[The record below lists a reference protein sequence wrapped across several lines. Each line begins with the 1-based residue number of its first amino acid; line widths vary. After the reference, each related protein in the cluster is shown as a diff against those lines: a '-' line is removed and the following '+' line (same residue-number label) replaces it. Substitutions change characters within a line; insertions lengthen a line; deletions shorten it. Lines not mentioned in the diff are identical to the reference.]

1 MLMPPT
7 SDLSLV
13 VPAHDEVD
21 NLERVVVEVR
31 AALDPTALRWE
42 LVIVNDGSTDGSAA
56 LLDPLAASEPR
67 LRIVNLA
74 HQSGQTA
81 ALRAG
86 SAVPTGHLIGTMDAD
101 LQCPPSELPLLLE
114 AIGDAD
120 MACGIRTGRHDP
132 PSRKL
137 ASKMANCVRRVF

>member
-1 MLMPPT
+1 L
-7 SDLSLV
+7 DLSLV

-21 NLERVVVEVR
+21 NLERVVTEVR
-31 AALDPTALRWE
+31 AALDPTGLRWE
-42 LVIVNDGSTDGSAA
+42 LVIVDDGSTDGST
-56 LLDPLAASEPR
+56 LLLERLAAIEPR
-67 LRIVNLA
+67 LRIVDFA
-74 HQSGQTA
+74 RQRGQTA

-86 SAVPTGHLIGTMDAD
+86 FDVATGRLIATMDAD

-114 AIGDAD
+114 ALGDAD

-137 ASKMANCVRRVF
+137 ASTMANGVRRLFL